1 MVRIA
6 IILAVAVFCV
16 LNARAP
22 DPRMRAAVE
31 ALTATHT
38 HRFDGNIDGTF
49 YCPMDPDVR
58 ALGAGKCARCGMTL
72 VEGVPDIV
80 EYPLDLKLEP
90 PLPRHTEVTRLTF
103 ALADPRTLQPVRRFE
118 VVHEQL
124 FHVFLVSQDLSFFLH
139 THPERQP
146 DEDFHLDVR
155 LPKPGMYRVLSD
167 FYPSGGTP
175 QLITNTVI
183 VPGSE
188 LPLNIV
194 SVQADVAP
202 KQALNARVE
211 LTVTPRAVAGERTAL
226 VFQLTPAEGLETY
239 LGAWGHMLAV
249 SADLIDMVHGH
260 PFAAADTNGNSEK
273 QLQFSMAFPRAG
285 IYRVWMQFQ
294 RSGIVNTVAF
304 NIPVA
309 ASPQ

>member
-1 MVRIA
+1 MVRIW

-16 LNARAP
+16 LNARTP

-38 HRFDGNIDGTF
+38 HQFDGNIDGSF

-58 ALGAGKCARCGMTL
+58 ALRAGTCARCGMTL

-80 EYPLDLKLEP
+80 EYPLDLKIEP
-90 PLPRHTEVTRLTF
+90 PLPRPTAVTRLTF
-103 ALADPRTLQPVRRFE
+103 GLTDPRTSQPVRRFE
-118 VVHEQL
+118 VVHEKL
-124 FHVFLVSQDLSFFLH
+124 YHVFLVSQDLSFFLH
-139 THPERQP
+139 THPERQR

-175 QLITNTVI
+175 QLIINTVI

-188 LPLNIV
+188 LPIDGV
-194 SVQADVAP
+194 SLQADMAP
-202 KQALNARVE
+202 NQTQNGRVE

-226 VFQLTPAEGLETY
+226 IFKLAPVEGLETY
-239 LGAWGHMLAV
+239 LGAWGHMLAA
-249 SADLIDMVHGH
+249 SGDLIDMVHGH
-260 PFAAADTNGNSEK
+260 PVAAADTNGNSEK

-285 IYRVWMQFQ
+285 VYRVWMQFQ
-294 RSGIVNTVAF
+294 RSGVVNTVAF